1 MPNLEVYITSK
12 RLLER
17 TLAFAKGVIKS
28 DPKWNVKVV
37 PIKKFLQDGFS
48 KDLIKGDAIATWG
61 ILRGTGVLLKE
72 AEQRK
77 IDYYY
82 MDHSYFKTENK
93 EEEWYRIVKNNHSC
107 TSLKRV
113 SNQRWIKY
121 FTVNNKCMPWKNQ
134 GICGS
139 NILICPPTHAVSW
152 YKNLKYN
159 WCDYIVNQLGR
170 HPERIITWGRSL
182 GTGPSLY
189 LASRRKVGGLILET
203 PFLSAFRSATGI
215 TMLPWDRFRN
225 VDYTRGVNCPSL
237 VIHGTLDEVVPFRQ
251 GREIFRQLP
260 KPKKFFKVVRGK
272 HNDLWEVGGSGY
284 REVLKEFI
292 RSIGS

>member
-1 MPNLEVYITSK
+1 MENFFTIPWLRLFLLLFIVYLIIVVLMWFFGDRLVFPAPKPSNYSKDQVSFSVMIESNHSIACMHLGERDKPKRTVIFSHGNGEDLGNLES
-12 RLLER
+12 
-17 TLAFAKGVIKS
+17 
-28 DPKWNVKVV
+28 
-37 PIKKFLQDGFS
+37 FL
-48 KDLIKGDAIATWG
+48 
-61 ILRGTGVLLKE
+61 
-72 AEQRK
+72 
-77 IDYYY
+77 
-82 MDHSYFKTENK
+82 SYFGSDSTEMIAYDYPGYGLSEGRPS
-93 EEEWYRIVKNNHSC
+93 EEGCFE
-107 TSLKRV
+107 
-113 SNQRWIKY
+113 
-121 FTVNNKCMPWKNQ
+121 
-134 GICGS
+134 
-139 NILICPPTHAVSW
+139 AVEAV
-152 YKNLKYN
+152 Y
-159 WCDYIVNQLGR
+159 DYIVNQLGR

-215 TMLPWDRFRN
+215 IMLPWDRFRN

-284 REVLKEFI
+284 GEVLKEFI

>member
-1 MPNLEVYITSK
+1 MIAYDYPGYGLSEGRPSEEGCFEAVEAVY
-12 RLLER
+12 
-17 TLAFAKGVIKS
+17 
-28 DPKWNVKVV
+28 
-37 PIKKFLQDGFS
+37 
-48 KDLIKGDAIATWG
+48 
-61 ILRGTGVLLKE
+61 
-72 AEQRK
+72 
-77 IDYYY
+77 
-82 MDHSYFKTENK
+82 
-93 EEEWYRIVKNNHSC
+93 
-107 TSLKRV
+107 
-113 SNQRWIKY
+113 
-121 FTVNNKCMPWKNQ
+121 
-134 GICGS
+134 
-139 NILICPPTHAVSW
+139 
-152 YKNLKYN
+152 
-159 WCDYIVNQLGR
+159 DYIVNQLGR

-189 LASRRKVGGLILET
+189 LASRQKVGGLILET